1 MCAVAVRTAVD
12 DGRRLFSGYVAR
24 SRLNLQLSREWS
36 ARLVLQYNDFSRT
49 WDADPL
55 LTWRLNPFSIF
66 YIGSTRNYAE
76 FAADP
81 GGRDEKWRLMNRSY
95 FLKIQYLFQI

>member
-1 MCAVAVRTAVD
+1 M
-12 DGRRLFSGYVAR
+12 
-24 SRLNLQLSREWS
+24 
-36 ARLVLQYNDFSRT
+36 RLVLQYNDFARS

-76 FAADP
+76 FDLDP
-81 GGRDEKWRLMNRSY
+81 QMLDEQWRLMDRTY
-95 FLKIQYLFQI
+95 FMKLQYLFQL